1 MLIRSDNDDD
11 PPFLLTM
18 PLDSRLGAELER
30 TAARLCLP
38 PSGVMLLAF
47 EHWLQNGAAELPST
61 LDGILKP

>member
-18 PLDSRLGAELER
+18 PLDTRLGAELER

-47 EHWLQNGAAELPST
+47 EHWLRTEATEVPSS
-61 LDGILKP
+61 LDGVLEQ